1 MISLSKQAQLRNTAK
16 VRGDLYE
23 MVYRLQEPYNSKLI
37 GRQVQNLAGTEKE
50 VHENVSQ
57 LMLAQSSIQNH
68 LPAANGRDL
77 LRVNWR
83 FALVHGKIQ
92 Q

>member
-1 MISLSKQAQLRNTAK
+1 MI
-16 VRGDLYE
+16 YW
-23 MVYRLQEPYNSKLI
+23 LQEPDNSELI

-57 LMLAQSSIQNH
+57 LVLAQSSIQNH
-68 LPAANGRDL
+68 LPAAKGCDL
-77 LRVNWR
+77 LHVNWR